1 MTTTHLKLKEFIQK
15 VRSCK
20 TQAQE
25 RAIISRESAKIRTA
39 FKDEKSEYRPRNL
52 AKLLYIHMLGFP
64 SAFGQMEC
72 LKLIV
77 SENYSDKRVGYLG
90 LMLLLDENQ
99 EVLMLVTNSLRKD
112 LNHTNQY
119 IVGIALCSLANI
131 CSESMARDVAPDI
144 EKLLGSSNAYIRKK
158 AALCAI
164 RIIRKCPDLIER
176 YVPKVK
182 TLLSER
188 NHGVLVTGLQ
198 LMTEICEKETSN
210 VEQFRKAVPNLVRI
224 LKSLVLSG
232 YAPEY
237 DVGGVTDP
245 FLQVKVIKLLRILG
259 KGDTEASDEMADI
272 LAQVAT
278 NTDSVRNVGNA
289 ILYEAVM
296 TIMEIKAEEGL
307 KVLAIN
313 ILGRF
318 LVNRDNNLRYVAL
331 NTLSKVVNKN
341 FSAVQRHRN
350 IIVDCLKDPD
360 ISIRRRALDLVYA
373 LVNHSNVKALVRE
386 LLGYLLVADVE
397 LKADITA
404 KLCMVTQKYAPNK
417 QWHVDTI
424 LKVMSLAGRYIPEE
438 VVSNVVSLIS
448 SNEEIQLYAV
458 QKLYIATKKEPTKTP
473 LVYVGVWSIGE
484 FGDILIQGN
493 QDLQV
498 TEDEVLN
505 LFESILKHPLT
516 SLITKEYS
524 LNALAKLSTK
534 FSQSGVSI
542 IKKFMKPFT
551 QSIEAE
557 LQQRSCEYISI
568 LENTQINSLKD
579 GLLKRMPPLE
589 SRNIDD
595 NEEEEAEI
603 EEEEEEQVTPQSQ
616 QQQVTQSRSTQQG
629 SGSLIDLDNI
639 LGGTGSGQQT
649 NNNVPSN
656 TGGLNILDGILG
668 LSTPPVNIVNTQPTS
683 TGGGNLL
690 EGIFG
695 SNNNLTPVNPI
706 SQNTPLSSSPPIVAY
721 DQNGLK
727 IIFQFAPKEGNVVL
741 LNLVSTNSTGVPI
754 TNFSVLMAVPP
765 YVKLQMAMASGNEVP
780 ANGSGSVEQKV
791 KLMNTL
797 QGEKPIL
804 VKIKIDGQHGSQ
816 TISVVHQ
823 VNNFPQ
829 NI

>member
-1 MTTTHLKLKEFIQK
+1 MSTTHLKLKELIQK

-77 SENYSDKRVGYLG
+77 SQTYSEKRIGYLG

-99 EVLMLVTNSLRKD
+99 EVLMLVTNSLRQD
-112 LNHTNQY
+112 LNHQNQY

-144 EKLLGSSNAYIRKK
+144 EKLLSSSNAYIRKK

-182 TLLSER
+182 SILTER

-198 LMTEICEKETSN
+198 LMIEICEMEPSN
-210 VEQFRKAVPNLVRI
+210 VEQFRKGVPNLVRI

-259 KGDTEASDEMADI
+259 KGDNEASDEMADI

-278 NTDSVRNVGNA
+278 NTDSIRNVGNA
-289 ILYEAVM
+289 ILYETVM

-318 LVNRDNNLRYVAL
+318 LVNKDNNLRYVAL

-397 LKADITA
+397 LKGDITA
-404 KLCMVTQKYAPNK
+404 KLCMVTQKYAPTK

-424 LKVMSLAGRYIPEE
+424 LKVMSLAGKYIPEE
-438 VVSNVVSLIS
+438 VISDVVSLIS
-448 SNEEIQLYAV
+448 SNEDIQLYAV
-458 QKLYIATKKEPTKTP
+458 QKLFSATKKEPTKTP
-473 LVYVGVWSIGE
+473 LVYVGVWSMGE
-484 FGDILIQGN
+484 FGDILVSGN

-498 TEDEVLN
+498 TEDDILN
-505 LFESILKHPLT
+505 LFTKIMKHPLT
-516 SLITKEYS
+516 NITTKEYS
-524 LNALAKLSTK
+524 INALAKLSTK

-542 IKKFMKPFT
+542 IKKLLQPFT
-551 QSIEAE
+551 QSIETE
-557 LQQRSCEYISI
+557 LQQRSCEYLSI
-568 LENTQINSLKD
+568 LDNIQINTIKD

-589 SRNIDD
+589 SKSID
-595 NEEEEAEI
+595 EEEEVEAEI
-603 EEEEEEQVTPQSQ
+603 EDEEDVPQVDPQQ
-616 QQQVTQSRSTQQG
+616 ITQNVPPPKNQNTQS
-629 SGSLIDLDNI
+629 LLDLDDILGGNTNTNTNNNPQQSNNSGGGNILENI
-639 LGGTGSGQQT
+639 LGLNT
-649 NNNVPSN
+649 NNPPQQSN
-656 TGGLNILDGILG
+656 N
-668 LSTPPVNIVNTQPTS
+668 S
-683 TGGGNLL
+683 GGNLL
-690 EGIFG
+690 D
-695 SNNNLTPVNPI
+695 NLFSTPQITPI
-706 SQNTPLSSSPPIVAY
+706 QSIPQVTPPIVAY
-721 DQNGLK
+721 DQDGLK
-727 IIFQFAPKEGNVVL
+727 IVFQFAPKENNVVL
-741 LNLVSTNSTGVPI
+741 LNMVSTNSSSTPI
-754 TNFSVLMAVPP
+754 TNFTILMAVPP
-765 YVKLQMAMASGNEVP
+765 YVKLQMAMASGNVIP
-780 ANGSGSVEQKV
+780 PNNSGTVEQKV

-804 VKIKIDGQHGSQ
+804 VKIKIDGKNDST
-816 TISVVHQ
+816 TIATVHT